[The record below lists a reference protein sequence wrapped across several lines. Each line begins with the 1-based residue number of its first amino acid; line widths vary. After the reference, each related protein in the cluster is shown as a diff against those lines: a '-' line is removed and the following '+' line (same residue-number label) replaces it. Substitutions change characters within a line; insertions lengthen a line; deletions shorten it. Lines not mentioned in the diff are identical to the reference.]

1 MKKILL
7 CAVFIAAS
15 FTSIAQ
21 VGIGTANPDAS
32 AALEIESTT
41 KGLLLPRMMLGQI
54 NAITT
59 PAEGLMVYCLDCK
72 TKGYFVNN
80 GTEFINIRNGNG
92 LITITTVVDITT
104 TTGKTWMDRNLG
116 ATQVATSS
124 TDAASYGDLYQWG
137 RDSDGHQI
145 RTSNVISTIATS
157 AAAGHDDFI
166 DAGID
171 HWVEGGSV
179 GEVPDG
185 NWTNFSEEDTLW
197 QSGLNDPCPKGF
209 RIPTEAEWQ
218 DEINTWTNTNKAQA
232 AMNSELNLP
241 LAGYRYGSSG
251 TLYSV
256 GSIATYMSR
265 TLNGQQGYARLLYWF
280 SNTEVGMFDS
290 VREVGRSVRCIQE

>member
-116 ATQVATSS
+116 ATQVATST
-124 TDAASYGDLYQWG
+124 TDVASYGDLYQWG
-137 RDSDGHQI
+137 RDSDGHER
-145 RTSNVISTIATS
+145 RTSNTTATTASS
-157 AAAGHDDFI
+157 AHAGHGDFI
-166 DAGID
+166 LAGSGTD
-171 HWVEGGSV
+171 N
-179 GEVPDG
+179 
-185 NWTNFSEEDTLW
+185 NWTDFTAEDTLW
-197 QSGLNDPCPKGF
+197 QSGLNDPCPAGY
-209 RIPTEAEWQ
+209 RIPTIAELI
-218 DEINTWTNTNKAQA
+218 DEIVKFNPDNA
-232 AMNSELNLP
+232 AGAFLTLKIT
-241 LAGYRYGSSG
+241 LAGYRLG
-251 TLYSV
+251 TNGAITQV
-256 GSIATYMSR
+256 GSNGRYWSSATDSETARFLEIREGSYAVNFIGRS
-265 TLNGQQGYARLLYWF
+265 NGY
-280 SNTEVGMFDS
+280 
-290 VREVGRSVRCIQE
+290 SVRCIKN

>member
-116 ATQVATSS
+116 ATQVATST
-124 TDAASYGDLYQWG
+124 TDVASYGDLYQWG
-137 RDSDGHQI
+137 RDSDGHER
-145 RTSNVISTIATS
+145 RTSNTTATTATS
-157 AAAGHDDFI
+157 AHAGHGDFI
-166 DAGID
+166 GTDN
-171 HWVEGGSV
+171 
-179 GEVPDG
+179 
-185 NWTNFSEEDTLW
+185 NWTDFTDEDTLW
-197 QSGLNDPCPKGF
+197 QSGLNDPCPAGY
-209 RIPTEAEWQ
+209 RIPTVIELSAESEQ
-218 DEINTWTNTNKAQA
+218 FNTNDA
-232 AMNSELNLP
+232 AGAFLALKLP
-241 LAGYRYGSSG
+241 LAGNRSYSG
-251 TLYSV
+251 NNFNNV
-256 GSIATYMSR
+256 GSEGR
-265 TLNGQQGYARLLYWF
+265 YW
-280 SNTEVGMFDS
+280 SSTVAVGSVNTQNLHFWSGNAQISDNERAYGF
-290 VREVGRSVRCIQE
+290 SVRCIKE

>member
-116 ATQVATSS
+116 ATQVATST
-124 TDAASYGDLYQWG
+124 TDVASYGDLYQWG
-137 RDSDGHQI
+137 RDSDGHER
-145 RTSNVISTIATS
+145 RTSNTTATTATS
-157 AAAGHDDFI
+157 AHAGHGDFI
-166 DAGID
+166 LAGSGTD
-171 HWVEGGSV
+171 N
-179 GEVPDG
+179 
-185 NWTNFSEEDTLW
+185 NWTDFTAEDTLW
-197 QSGLNDPCPKGF
+197 QSGLNDPCPAGY
-209 RIPTEAEWQ
+209 RIPT
-218 DEINTWTNTNKAQA
+218 IT
-232 AMNSELNLP
+232 ELNAENVSFNPDNAAGAFLTLKIT
-241 LAGYRYGSSG
+241 LAGSRQGTNGAITQVGFIGSYWSSSTSGENARILEIRESSSG
-251 TLYSV
+251 S
-256 GSIATYMSR
+256 GP
-265 TLNGQQGYARLLYWF
+265 
-280 SNTEVGMFDS
+280 
-290 VREVGRSVRCIQE
+290 VGRSNGYSVRCIKN

>member
-137 RDSDGHQI
+137 RDSDGHER
-145 RTSNVISTIATS
+145 RTSNTTATTATS
-157 AAAGHDDFI
+157 AHAGHGDFI
-166 DAGID
+166 LSDAGR
-171 HWVEGGSV
+171 EF
-179 GEVPDG
+179 
-185 NWTNFSEEDTLW
+185 NWTDFTDEDTLW
-197 QSGLNDPCPKGF
+197 QSGLNDPCPAGY
-209 RIPTEAEWQ
+209 RIPTIAELIA
-218 DEINTWTNTNKAQA
+218 EIVEFNTINA
-232 AMNSELNLP
+232 AGAFLTLKIT
-241 LAGYRYGSSG
+241 LAGFRLG
-251 TLYSV
+251 TNGAITGV
-256 GSIATYMSR
+256 GSDVRYWSSSTGSE
-265 TLNGQQGYARLLYWF
+265 TARFIEIQEGSY
-280 SNTEVGMFDS
+280 GIGA
-290 VREVGRSVRCIQE
+290 VGRSNGYSVRCIKN

>member
-104 TTGKTWMDRNLG
+104 TSGETWMDRNLG
-116 ATQVATSS
+116 ATQEATSR
-124 TDAASYGDLYQWG
+124 TDVASYGDLYQWG
-137 RDSDGHQI
+137 RDSDGHER
-145 RTSNVISTIATS
+145 RTSNTTATTATS
-157 AAAGHDDFI
+157 AHAGHGDFI
-166 DAGID
+166 GTDN
-171 HWVEGGSV
+171 
-179 GEVPDG
+179 
-185 NWTNFSEEDTLW
+185 NWTDFTDEDTLW
-197 QSGLNDPCPKGF
+197 QSGLNDPCPAGY
-209 RIPTEAEWQ
+209 RIPTIAEL
-218 DEINTWTNTNKAQA
+218 ISGGFLTLKIT
-232 AMNSELNLP
+232 
-241 LAGYRYGSSG
+241 LAGYRLG
-251 TLYSV
+251 TNGAITQV
-256 GSIATYMSR
+256 GS
-265 TLNGQQGYARLLYWF
+265 NGRYWSSLTGSETARFLEIREGSYAVNFIGRSNGY
-280 SNTEVGMFDS
+280 
-290 VREVGRSVRCIQE
+290 SVRCIKN

>member
-54 NAITT
+54 NAITS

-116 ATQVATSS
+116 ATQVATST
-124 TDAASYGDLYQWG
+124 TDVASYGDLYQWG
-137 RDSDGHQI
+137 RDSDGHER
-145 RTSNVISTIATS
+145 RTSNTTATTATS
-157 AAAGHDDFI
+157 AHAGHGDFI
-166 DAGID
+166 LAGSGTD
-171 HWVEGGSV
+171 N
-179 GEVPDG
+179 
-185 NWTNFSEEDTLW
+185 NWTDFTAEDTLW
-197 QSGLNDPCPKGF
+197 QSGLNDPCPAGY
-209 RIPTEAEWQ
+209 RIPTIAELI
-218 DEINTWTNTNKAQA
+218 DEIVKFNPDNA
-232 AMNSELNLP
+232 AGAFLTLKIT
-241 LAGYRYGSSG
+241 LAGYRLG
-251 TLYSV
+251 TNGAITQV
-256 GSIATYMSR
+256 GS
-265 TLNGQQGYARLLYWF
+265 NGRYWSSITGSETARFLEIREGSYAVNLIGRSNGY
-280 SNTEVGMFDS
+280 
-290 VREVGRSVRCIQE
+290 SVRCIKN

>member
-54 NAITT
+54 NAITS

-116 ATQVATSS
+116 ATQVATST
-124 TDAASYGDLYQWG
+124 TDVASYGDLYQWG
-137 RDSDGHQI
+137 RDSDGHER
-145 RTSNVISTIATS
+145 RTSNTTATTASS
-157 AAAGHDDFI
+157 AHAGHGDFI
-166 DAGID
+166 LAGSGTD
-171 HWVEGGSV
+171 N
-179 GEVPDG
+179 
-185 NWTNFSEEDTLW
+185 NWTDFTAEDTLW
-197 QSGLNDPCPKGF
+197 QSGLNDPCPAGY
-209 RIPTEAEWQ
+209 RIPTIAELI
-218 DEINTWTNTNKAQA
+218 DEIVKFNPDNA
-232 AMNSELNLP
+232 AGAFLTLKIT
-241 LAGYRYGSSG
+241 LAGYRLG
-251 TLYSV
+251 TNGAITQV
-256 GSIATYMSR
+256 GSNGRYWSSSR
-265 TLNGQQGYARLLYWF
+265 GSETARYLEIREGSYGIGAARRSNGY
-280 SNTEVGMFDS
+280 
-290 VREVGRSVRCIQE
+290 SVRCIKN